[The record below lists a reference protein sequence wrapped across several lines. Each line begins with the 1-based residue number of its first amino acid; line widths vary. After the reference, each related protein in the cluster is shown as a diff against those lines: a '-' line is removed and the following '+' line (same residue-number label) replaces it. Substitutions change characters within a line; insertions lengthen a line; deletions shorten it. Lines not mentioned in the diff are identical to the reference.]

1 MSWLNPISLICLMF
15 QLENKSAP
23 VHTGRPHKRISDIEE
38 FAKRLLDED
47 TEIFEESEFCY
58 VVSQIHFGLQ
68 LSN

>member
-1 MSWLNPISLICLMF
+1 MF

-47 TEIFEESEFCY
+47 TEIFEESEFCN
-58 VVSQIHFGLQ
+58 VVSQIQF
-68 LSN
+68 

>member
-1 MSWLNPISLICLMF
+1 MSWLNSISLICLMF

-47 TEIFEESEFCY
+47 TEIFEESEC
-58 VVSQIHFGLQ
+58 
-68 LSN
+68 SNIVF

>member
-1 MSWLNPISLICLMF
+1 MF

-47 TEIFEESEFCY
+47 TEIFEESECNNIVFRY
-58 VVSQIHFGLQ
+58 Q
-68 LSN
+68 LRL